1 MLTAGTTA
9 SVSIDTDIVII
20 DLYIQI
26 LLDIRHNIAGYERS
40 LAFTCRIK
48 RRDTHKTV
56 NSFL

>member
-9 SVSIDTDIVII
+9 SISIDTDVVVI

-26 LLDIRHNIAGYERS
+26 LLDIRHNIAGYKGS
-40 LAFTCRIK
+40 LAFTCCIE
-48 RRDTHKTV
+48 RRDTYQTV